1 MVRKY
6 IPRLGDTVFV
16 ERCGFV
22 RYVVV
27 AVNEKTH
34 TVTVKSVSGGTVVF
48 TDNIPWGR
56 LSPLDESQNDGR
68 IKREDAQDR

>member
-27 AVNEKTH
+27 AVNEKNH
-34 TVTVKSVSGGTVVF
+34 TVTIKSVSGGTVVF

>member
-1 MVRKY
+1 MVKKY

-27 AVNEKTH
+27 AVNEKNH
-34 TVTVKSVSGGTVVF
+34 TVTVKSVSGGTVAF
-48 TDNIPWGR
+48 TDNIPWGK

-68 IKREDAQDR
+68 IEREYTKNK